1 MRKALLIIL
10 MSLVAC
16 ASEAASQASSKNAG
30 KENSMDKTGIAVK
43 AAAPTVKLN
52 SGYEMPVLGLGTWTL
67 RGQVAEDA
75 VYVAIKNGYRLIDTA
90 RYYDNEES
98 VGKGVKRAIADGL
111 VKREELF
118 ITSKLVP
125 WSSSLDE
132 DIDDSLE
139 KLGLDYIDLMLL
151 HQHGDDAGDM
161 AVYKAMERAVK
172 AKKIRSIG
180 ISNFYTEKTAKRFFN
195 DFEIKPAV
203 VQNENHIYY
212 QNTDFKEYT
221 KKFGA
226 FVESYYPLGGRGHT
240 DDVLGNSTI
249 VKIAK
254 AHGKTAA
261 QIVLRWHV
269 QAGYI
274 AIPGSKNLDHIK
286 ENISI
291 FDFELTADEM
301 KQISA
306 INTGNRYE
314 NW

>member
-1 MRKALLIIL
+1 
-10 MSLVAC
+10 
-16 ASEAASQASSKNAG
+16 
-30 KENSMDKTGIAVK
+30 MDKTGIAIK

-90 RYYDNEES
+90 KYYDNEEA
-98 VGKGVKRAIADGL
+98 VGKGIKRAIADGL

-125 WSSSLDE
+125 WSNSLDE

-151 HQHGDDAGDM
+151 HQHGDDAGDK
-161 AVYKAMERAVK
+161 AVYKAMQRAVK
-172 AKKIRSIG
+172 AGKIRSIG
-180 ISNFYTEKTAKRFFN
+180 ISNFYTEKTAKHFFN
-195 DFEIKPAV
+195 DFEFKPAV

-212 QNTDFKEYT
+212 QNTDFKEYA

-240 DDVLGNSTI
+240 EDVLGNSII

-254 AHGKTAA
+254 AHGKTTA

-274 AIPGSKNLDHIK
+274 AIPGSKNPDHIK

-291 FDFELTADEM
+291 FDFELTAGEM
-301 KQISA
+301 KQIST